1 MMHRT
6 IKRFLL
12 PFLIVAITIPLKS
25 QTNYYVNIND
35 PNANDSNPGT
45 KTQPFATLE
54 RARDVVR
61 QLKKSDTINII
72 IREGSYHLSEPLIL
86 KPYDSGTE
94 ESPVIWRAAKNERVV
109 ISGGKEIDGTWYVH
123 LVGGTVPT
131 QIKLFDWIREVEQRG
146 AGEILF
152 TSMNHDGT
160 KNGFANK
167 ALAEASGLVSIPII
181 ASGGA
186 GKMSHFR
193 DTFKEGLADAALAAS
208 VFHYHEI
215 DIPELK
221 SYLKQENIAVRS

>member
-1 MMHRT
+1 
-6 IKRFLL
+6 
-12 PFLIVAITIPLKS
+12 
-25 QTNYYVNIND
+25 
-35 PNANDSNPGT
+35 
-45 KTQPFATLE
+45 
-54 RARDVVR
+54 
-61 QLKKSDTINII
+61 
-72 IREGSYHLSEPLIL
+72 
-86 KPYDSGTE
+86 
-94 ESPVIWRAAKNERVV
+94 
-109 ISGGKEIDGTWYVH
+109 
-123 LVGGTVPT
+123 
-131 QIKLFDWIREVEQRG
+131 
-146 AGEILF
+146 
-152 TSMNHDGT
+152 MNHDGT